1 MEVINEVSPLYW
13 ATVILI
19 ASTAFTV
26 LWSLDAMTHKK
37 LVKIDITD
45 KELQTH
51 RNILLASVLMEMSL
65 VAMYWWQI
73 EVLPLFIAFLIV
85 RTTHE
90 FIDELH
96 YHTDRCSDYESR
108 LHLGMWIFVF
118 IKTIVLFMWGFF
130 TAYKGIESLPF
141 VYYIWGAIV
150 FSIMSIVS
158 LFEWRRG

>member
-1 MEVINEVSPLYW
+1 MGVINEVSPLYW

-19 ASTAFTV
+19 ASTAFTL
-26 LWSLDAMTHKK
+26 LWSLDAITHKK

-51 RNILLASVLMEMSL
+51 RNILVASVLMEMSL

-73 EVLPLFIAFLIV
+73 EALPLFIAFLIV

-130 TAYKGIESLPF
+130 TGYKGIENLPF
-141 VYYIWGAIV
+141 VYYIWGAVV

>member
-1 MEVINEVSPLYW
+1 MELIREVNPLYW

-19 ASTAFTV
+19 ASTVFTV
-26 LWSLDAMTHKK
+26 LWALDAVTHKR
-37 LVKIDITD
+37 LVEVDITD

-51 RNILLASVLMEMSL
+51 RNILVASVLMEMSL

-96 YHTDRCSDYESR
+96 FHTERCSTYESR

-118 IKTIVLFMWGFF
+118 IKTIVLFFWGFF
-130 TAYKGIESLPF
+130 SAYEGIESLPIA
-141 VYYIWGAIV
+141 YYIWGAIV
-150 FSIMSIVS
+150 FSIMSVVS